1 MKIEIFIMLSEFFSQ
16 TNLFYSVSEGLNSI
30 IIVLIAGLS
39 ACLFLLLFSYLDLKL
54 HKGND

>member
-1 MKIEIFIMLSEFFSQ
+1 MQIEVFIMLSEFFSQ
-16 TNLFYSVSEGLNSI
+16 TNFFYSVSDGLNSI

-54 HKGND
+54 RKEND

>member
-1 MKIEIFIMLSEFFSQ
+1 MLSEVISQ
-16 TNLFYSVSEGLNSI
+16 IKLYSLSDGLNSI

-54 HKGND
+54 NEERD

>member
-1 MKIEIFIMLSEFFSQ
+1 MLSELFSQ
-16 TNLFYSVSEGLNSI
+16 TNLFYSVSDGTNSI

-54 HKGND
+54 HKEND